1 MEFRKEEDQMDMN
14 EELDEILRMNDEDQK
29 KKNLGQEPSN
39 KVVVDPNASPSPNI
53 DHTGEKHE
61 KWGE

>member
-1 MEFRKEEDQMDMN
+1 MDMN